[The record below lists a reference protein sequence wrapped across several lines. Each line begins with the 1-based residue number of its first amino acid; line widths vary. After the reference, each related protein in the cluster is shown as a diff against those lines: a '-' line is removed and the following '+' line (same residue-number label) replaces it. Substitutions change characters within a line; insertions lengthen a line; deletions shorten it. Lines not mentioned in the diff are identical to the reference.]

1 MNYTI
6 ATESDGT
13 VVVYLEGA
21 INEDAELDLQKLRE
35 ELSSATKAAFHF
47 AKVKSINSLGV
58 RAWVSFLRAV
68 DSKLTTIFRE
78 CTSDVIMQLNMIPSF
93 QGKASIESFYT
104 HYICDSCG
112 HRETSLIQCHTVNR
126 EALPSTLPCPK
137 CSETMETEELEDEY
151 FIFLKR

>member
-1 MNYTI
+1 LNYTI

-35 ELSSATKAAFHF
+35 DLSSASRAAFHF

-68 DSKLTTIFRE
+68 ESKLVTIFRE
-78 CTSDVIMQLNMIPSF
+78 CTNDVIMQLNMIPSF
-93 QGKASIESFYT
+93 QGKATIESFYT

-112 HRETSLIQCHTVNR
+112 HRETTLLHTQSVSPS
-126 EALPSTLPCPK
+126 ALPSTMVCPK